1 MNARERA
8 MAAHPAGKGIP
19 RTPDRIQ
26 ALIDAAQDEQAMEL
40 ANRER
45 SSLEA
50 WGMAP
55 MRRLN
60 EKHHEVS
67 GRLGWLD
74 AATIVGL
81 LLIVVFGPLLL
92 SGWWPA

>member
-1 MNARERA
+1 MTALDEA
-8 MAAHPAGKGIP
+8 MRRHPAG
-19 RTPDRIQ
+19 RARWQDD
-26 ALIDAAQDEQAMEL
+26 ALEWLIADAQDQQAMDL
-40 ANRER
+40 ANRGQVTAE
-45 SSLEA
+45 LHA
-50 WGMAP
+50 GGP

-60 EKHHEVS
+60 ERHHEVS

-81 LLIVVFGPLLL
+81 LLLVVFGPLLL

>member
-1 MNARERA
+1 MSRFES

-26 ALIDAAQDEQAMEL
+26 ALIDAAQDEQAMDL
-40 ANRER
+40 ANRE
-45 SSLEA
+45 LADAELVA
-50 WGMAP
+50 GGP
-55 MRRLN
+55 MRRIN
-60 EKHHEVS
+60 ERHHEVS